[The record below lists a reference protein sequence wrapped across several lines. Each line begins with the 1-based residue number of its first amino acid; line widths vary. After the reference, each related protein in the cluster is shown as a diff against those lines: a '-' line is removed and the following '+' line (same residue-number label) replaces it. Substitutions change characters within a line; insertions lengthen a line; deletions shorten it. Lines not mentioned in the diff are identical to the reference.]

1 MYKITLINSENLYA
15 CYVPGIVL
23 GLENIIEQN
32 IPLKSLYSSE
42 GGKVNKYVIC
52 QMMIS
57 AMEENEVE

>member
-1 MYKITLINSENLYA
+1 MYKITLINSEDLYA

-42 GGKVNKYVIC
+42 GGKSEQIC
-52 QMMIS
+52 NMS
-57 AMEENEVE
+57 DDDKC